1 MGWCQG
7 RMCGH
12 AVSAI
17 VAAAGGRPE
26 GPGDSAGRPLAQPV
40 PLSVLAAM
48 AEDGAAGDRA
58 AEDPAGP
65 SE

>member
-17 VAAAGGRPE
+17 VAAAGGRPD
-26 GPGDSAGRPLAQPV
+26 GPGDVAGRPLAQPV

-48 AEDGAAGDRA
+48 AEDGDAGDPA
-58 AEDPAGP
+58 VEDTAGP
-65 SE
+65 PE